1 MSDYNDDREVTYEI
15 VEEIGIISSQATG
28 WTKELNIVA
37 WNGGQGKYDIREW
50 SPQHD
55 RMSRGIT
62 LNEQEMRMILDL
74 LRRRERRVPRG
85 RTRPSQEREE
95 FVPRR
100 EPVRETGNETVS
112 AAAPAE
118 ANADLAASPQATA
131 EAPVPEGMTRTDE
144 ESWEGPV
151 PEAKPETETESE
163 SE

>member
-1 MSDYNDDREVTYEI
+1 MQKI
-15 VEEIGIISSQATG
+15 KHIGALKIQHLYKFTNLFFAKVVVI
-28 WTKELNIVA
+28 
-37 WNGGQGKYDIREW
+37 IREW

-112 AAAPAE
+112 AAESAE
-118 ANADLAASPQATA
+118 ANADLAASPQAAA

-151 PEAKPETETESE
+151 PEAKPESE